1 MCLSIC
7 SMSHFRLNVLIW
19 FQPQLIFYMKASF
32 IMITIMGTIASAN
45 MWLQIQVSNY
55 IMFSC
60 SIIFFY
66 CSIALYTLELNT
78 IVSQHKTNSITCIIR
93 IMFHN
98 EFRIAVLL
106 INRDQRHSSKNVPS
120 SGSLL
125 LIFNLLKQEYNFTT
139 NKWVT

>member
-55 IMFSC
+55 IKFSC

>member
-55 IMFSC
+55 IKFSC

-78 IVSQHKTNSITCIIR
+78 IVSQHKTNSIRCIIR
-93 IMFHN
+93 IMFQN

>member
-55 IMFSC
+55 IKFSC

-139 NKWVT
+139 YKWVT